1 MSDRPVI
8 LITNDDGIHA
18 RGIRALRAA
27 AAALGRVIV
36 VAPTRE
42 QSASSHSITIDRP
55 LRHLEHDIDVHSI
68 DGTPA
73 DCVYLALFEQR
84 FLPRR
89 PDLVLSGINHGHN
102 LGTSVFYSGTIA
114 GAREAAMRGI
124 PAIAFSAADDTDLDR
139 DASHAALIA
148 QRFLRATREAGD
160 EVALLNVNFPK
171 ANPLGR
177 RVTQVGRQVYEENVI
192 PRRDPGGREYF
203 WIGGRLTDGG
213 ELEGTDAHAVE
224 HGYVSITPLAL
235 EATHHAQLEMAERT
249 AGDL

>member
-1 MSDRPVI
+1 MSERPVI
-8 LITNDDGIHA
+8 LITNDDGVQS
-18 RGIRALRAA
+18 RGIRALRTA

-55 LRHLEHDIDVHSI
+55 LRHIEHEVDVHSI

-124 PAIAFSAADDTDLDR
+124 PAIAFSTHPESDFER
-139 DASHAALIA
+139 DASHAALLA
-148 QRFLRATREAGD
+148 QRFLGALRVTD
-160 EVALLNVNFPK
+160 TEVALLNVNFPRTD
-171 ANPLGR
+171 PRGR
-177 RVTQVGRQVYEENVI
+177 LVTRVGRQLYEENVI

-203 WIGGRLTDGG
+203 WIGGRLTDSG
-213 ELEGTDAHAVE
+213 EREGTDAHAIE
-224 HGYVSITPLAL
+224 LGYVSITPLAL
-235 EATHHAQLEMAERT
+235 EATHHAQLELAEQT
-249 AGDL
+249 AGD